1 LCALVHLGYDGSI
14 PVYHCRLFQA
24 HYLNCREVWVEI
36 PVECTTPW
44 TRAVIG
50 SEVDDVIE
58 KMAHVALT
66 ALCVRRLTDTADTPI
81 ALFSIC
87 DQE

>member
-1 LCALVHLGYDGSI
+1 
-14 PVYHCRLFQA
+14 
-24 HYLNCREVWVEI
+24 VEI

-44 TRAVIG
+44 TRANIG

-66 ALCVRRLTDTADTPI
+66 ALCVRRLTDTPI